1 MLHIGAHGTKKKAA
15 DHRSTELRVH
25 VAVPSRLCSL
35 REARKG
41 STLSFFALN
50 FQIRVVQASSLLP
63 SNRNRSTF
71 VHALVTSLGLLR
83 TCSETHPPEN
93 STSHQLTVLRPCLA
107 SRLELASYHDR
118 SYIDA
123 LLADPPGPD
132 PASCKE
138 FGLEDVIAAFLLSVA
153 LMLTFEAQDCPPFTG
168 LREYVLGIAG
178 ASLTAA
184 RELAKGRCDIAI
196 CWDGG
201 RSVQSHLIPTFR

>member
-1 MLHIGAHGTKKKAA
+1 MCCIGAHGIKKEAA
-15 DHRSTELRVH
+15 DHQSTERVH

-41 STLSFFALN
+41 STLSFFARN
-50 FQIRVVQASSLLP
+50 CQIRVVQSSSLLP

-83 TCSETHPPEN
+83 RCSGSHPPEN
-93 STSHQLTVLRPCLA
+93 STSHQLTVLRPSPA
-107 SRLELASYHDR
+107 SRLDLTSYHDR
-118 SYIDA
+118 SYIDT

-138 FGLEDVIAAFLLSVA
+138 FGLEDVTATPILSVV
-153 LMLTFEAQDCPPFTG
+153 LMLTFGAQDCPPFPG
-168 LREYVLGIAG
+168 LKEYVLGIAG

-184 RELAKGRCDIAI
+184 RELAEGRSDIAI

-201 RSVQSHLIPTFR
+201 RSVQSHFIPTFR